1 MIVYR
6 PNQTVANTA
15 DLLARLRALH
25 TNLERAVAPTHDS
38 VQAFLIEFG
47 EFEAAVVDAIDGDS
61 NRASQVSRVLR
72 RSAVRAGHMF
82 LRSWRQQPQQGW
94 IERVGA
100 SLAEITALELPPKV
114 RVSVSEGY
122 AYYGLYPETYV
133 TAAERFAAA
142 HSAGDA
148 VVIGIR
154 SIGASLSAAVEATL
168 QSLGWKTDSQTVRP
182 TGHPFDRTLPLSD
195 QLAAELRARAAA
207 VFLVVDEGPGLSGS
221 SFASVAEALEGV
233 GVEADRIV
241 FLPSWDA
248 DGSSFV
254 NRQAAR
260 EWSRHPRYTAPFE
273 EVLLDDGRLRRP
285 ASSTR
290 LHDISAGKWRE
301 LLCGGESEWPAV
313 QPQHEARKYL
323 SGGMLLKFAGL
334 GRYGEEK
341 LGLARVLS
349 NEGFVPALAGL
360 SSGFLARKLAS
371 GTPVHADSAPKRDL
385 LERSATY
392 LAWRRKNLPKPRSLS
407 FDQLMEMIQVNSR
420 EATGGCVSDSWLS
433 GLRREVEE
441 REATAVDGRMLVHE
455 WIDTQRGFLKTDAVD
470 HHADHFYPGDADIAW
485 DLAAACVE
493 FNLDTPGHQY
503 FLDRYRAISGD
514 DVSSRVFEFYELAWV
529 AFRAGYTSM
538 SAGAVEDGAERGR
551 FEKLFRKY
559 ARMLRHVTQTRKEQ
573 WPIPA

>member
-6 PNQTVANTA
+6 PNQSVANTA
-15 DLLARLRALH
+15 DLLSRLRSLYAG
-25 TNLERAVAPTHDS
+25 LERAVAPTHDS
-38 VQAFLIEFG
+38 VQAFLIELG

-61 NRASQVSRVLR
+61 NRGSYVSRVLR
-72 RSAVRAGHMF
+72 RASLRTGHMF
-82 LRSWRQQPQQGW
+82 LRSWRQQAQQGW
-94 IERVGA
+94 IERAGV
-100 SLAEITALELPPKV
+100 SLAEIAALELPPKV

-122 AYYGLYPETYV
+122 AYYGLYPETYIA
-133 TAAERFAAA
+133 AAERFAGTYTAV
-142 HSAGDA
+142 DA

-154 SIGASLSAAVEATL
+154 SIGTSLSAAVEATL
-168 QSLGWKTDSQTVRP
+168 QSLGWKTYSRTVRP
-182 TGHPFDRTLPLSD
+182 TGHPFDRTLRLSD

-221 SFASVAEALEGV
+221 SFASVTEALEGV
-233 GVEADRIV
+233 GIEADRIA

-254 NRQAAR
+254 NRRAAR
-260 EWSRHPRYTAPFE
+260 VWSRHPRYTAPFE
-273 EVLLDDGRLRRP
+273 DGHP

-301 LLCGGESEWPAV
+301 LLCGAESEWPAV

-341 LGLARVLS
+341 RELARLLS
-349 NEGFVPALAGL
+349 SEGFAPAVAGL
-360 SSGFLARKLAS
+360 SSGFLAGKLVS
-371 GTPVHADSAPKRDL
+371 GIPIHADGASSRTL
-385 LERSATY
+385 LERSAAY

-407 FDQLMEMIQVNSR
+407 FDQLTEMIQVNSR
-420 EATGGCVSDSWLS
+420 EATGGCVPESWLS
-433 GLRREVEE
+433 GLRREIDE
-441 REATAVDGRMLVHE
+441 REASAVDGRMLVHE
-455 WIDTQRGFLKTDAVD
+455 WIDTHHGLLKTDAVD

-493 FNLDTPGHQY
+493 FDLDTPARHY
-503 FLDRYRAISGD
+503 FLDRYRTESGD
-514 DVSSRVFEFYELAWV
+514 RVSSRVFGFYELAWV

-538 SAGAVEDGAERGR
+538 AAGAVECGAERDR

-559 ARMLRHVTQTRKEQ
+559 ARMLRHATHARKEQ

>member
-15 DLLARLRALH
+15 DLLARLRSLH
-25 TNLERAVAPTHDS
+25 ADLERAVAPAHDS
-38 VQAFLIEFG
+38 VQAFLIELG

-61 NRASQVSRVLR
+61 NHCSYISRVLR
-72 RSAVRAGHMF
+72 RSAVRAGHIF
-82 LRSWRQQPQQGW
+82 LRSWRQQAQQGW
-94 IERVGA
+94 IERAGA
-100 SLAEITALELPPKV
+100 SLAEVAALELPPKV

-122 AYYGLYPETYV
+122 AYYGLYPETYIA
-133 TAAERFAAA
+133 AAERFAEARP
-142 HSAGDA
+142 AGDA

-168 QSLGWKTDSQTVRP
+168 QDLDWKTYSQTVRP
-182 TGHPFDRTLPLSD
+182 AGHPFDRTLPLSD
-195 QLAAELRARAAA
+195 QLTAELRARTAA

-221 SFASVAEALEGV
+221 SFASVAEALDGV

-248 DGSSFV
+248 DGSSFI
-254 NRQAAR
+254 NRRAAR
-260 EWSRHPRYTAPFE
+260 EWSRHPRYIAPFE
-273 EVLLDDGRLRRP
+273 AVWLDDGRLRRP

-301 LLCGGESEWPAV
+301 LLCGSESEWPAV

-341 LGLARVLS
+341 RELARLLS
-349 NEGFVPALAGL
+349 NEGFVPAVAGL
-360 SSGFLARKLAS
+360 NSGFLAGKLAS
-371 GTPVHADSAPKRDL
+371 GIPVHADGASSRAL
-385 LERSATY
+385 LERSAAY
-392 LAWRRKNLPKPRSLS
+392 LAWRRKNLPRPRSLS
-407 FDQLMEMIQVNSR
+407 FDQLTEMIQVNSR
-420 EATGGCVSDSWLS
+420 EATGGYVPGSWLS
-433 GLRREVEE
+433 GLRREIDE
-441 REATAVDGRMLVHE
+441 REASAVDGRMLVHE
-455 WIDTQRGFLKTDAVD
+455 WIDTQHGLLKTDAVD

-493 FNLDTPGHQY
+493 FDLDVPARHY
-503 FLDRYRAISGD
+503 FLDRYRTISGD
-514 DVSSRVFEFYELAWV
+514 RVSSRVFEFYELAWV

-538 SAGAVEDGAERGR
+538 AAGALECGAERDR

-559 ARMLRHVTQTRKEQ
+559 ARMLRHAAQARKEQ
-573 WPIPA
+573 WPVPA